1 MMLTNPC
8 FRYYALKILKSPEKE
23 ALMFASITK
32 KALSVTVVGAVAAML
47 VTGCSPTPEPEM
59 ETASA
64 TDDYVQICQDK
75 DTDQRVE
82 DEKCDD
88 GQNAARY
95 QPAYYPYASM
105 IPAIGTALVVGHL
118 LSPPRRSTV
127 YRGAVPKTGGYA
139 PNARP
144 NSGFLKVP
152 DDFVGGPP
160 PIPKAPTS
168 VPTKAASTPP
178 SSKAAP
184 PQSAKTDT
192 GAKTESKTAPKSTKK
207 TAPKTRT
214 RSGKR

>member
-1 MMLTNPC
+1 MLTNRS
-8 FRYYALKILKSPEKE
+8 FGYYALKMLKSPEKE
-23 ALMFASITK
+23 AFMFASVTK
-32 KALSVTVVGAVAAML
+32 KVLSVTVVSAIAAML
-47 VTGCSPTPEPEM
+47 VTGCSPASEPEM
-59 ETASA
+59 ESASS
-64 TDDYVQICQDK
+64 TEDYVQICQDK
-75 DTDQRVE
+75 GTDQRVE

-88 GQNAARY
+88 EQNADRY

-139 PNARP
+139 PNVRP

-152 DDFVGGPP
+152 DSFVGGPP

-168 VPTKAASTPP
+168 VPEKAASTPP
-178 SSKAAP
+178 SRSATP
-184 PQSAKTDT
+184 PQITNNDT
-192 GAKTESKTAPKSTKK
+192 GKKTEVKTAPKSSTK
-207 TAPKTRT
+207 TTPKTRT